1 MLERIRKW
9 CAKSY
14 FRYRLCILMDILYIV
29 LILAPLSGFLAI
41 YELLRGLVVD
51 SKHFWNKEAYYKLKE
66 EVGKEDE

>member
-1 MLERIRKW
+1 
-9 CAKSY
+9 
-14 FRYRLCILMDILYIV
+14 MDILYIV